1 MPDNIYTS
9 LARIY
14 SHLMRSIDYK
24 KWAEYLSSISD
35 EIDKKNLDVLELAAG
50 NCKIAECLNKIYA
63 RLIVTDISFNMLLE
77 SSFPGMNKI
86 CCDMT
91 SLPFKNKFDFIYC
104 TFDSINYLNSRN
116 KYKHLFQTV
125 SDCLND
131 KGIFT
136 FDVSLKKNSIKYQR
150 YLNRSGKFN
159 GIEFKQRSF
168 FDQNK
173 NVHYNHFKFVLADGK
188 KVEEIHKQ
196 KIYPFEEYFKLI
208 ENSEFYVHKC
218 FQTFTYKNA
227 DSDTERA
234 QFILKKNQ
242 NVNISSRRV

>member
-1 MPDNIYTS
+1 
-9 LARIY
+9 
-14 SHLMRSIDYK
+14 MRSIDYK
-24 KWAEYLSSISD
+24 KWADYLTSISD
-35 EIDKKNLDVLELAAG
+35 EIDGKNLDVLELAAG
-50 NCKIAECLNKIYA
+50 NCKIAECLKKKYS
-63 RLIVTDISFNMLLE
+63 RLIVSDISFNMLLQNSNPE
-77 SSFPGMNKI
+77 MMKI

-104 TFDSINYLNSRN
+104 TFDSINYIRSKN
-116 KYKHLFQTV
+116 KFKQLFQNV
-125 SDCLND
+125 AGCLND

-136 FDVSLKKNSIKYQR
+136 FDVSLERNSLKYQR

-159 GIEFKQRSF
+159 GIEYKQRSL
-168 FDQNK
+168 FDRNK
-173 NVHYNHFKFVLADGK
+173 NIHYNHFKFILADGQ

-208 ENSEFYVHKC
+208 DNSEFYVHKC

-234 QFILKKNQ
+234 QFILKKKQ
-242 NVNISSRRV
+242 NVNIPSR